1 MRWLT
6 TAGPARL
13 GTAAQLYTMP
23 ARWPSLA
30 YCAGCGLRM
39 WATEAGDRP
48 MTAPKALPKTAKAR
62 IRRGIGRGESIVV
75 RMWMFRALKLS
86 GVVKSWI
93 NQIGLGWWGV
103 KGG

>member
-30 YCAGCGLRM
+30 YYAGRGPGM
-39 WATEAGDRP
+39 WATEAGNRP
-48 MTAPKALPKTAKAR
+48 MTVPKALPKTAKAR
-62 IRRGIGRGESIVV
+62 VQRRIGREESVVV
-75 RMWMFRALKLS
+75 RM
-86 GVVKSWI
+86 
-93 NQIGLGWWGV
+93 
-103 KGG
+103 